1 MEKANANEI
10 TGASV
15 TRGSNHCEGAEAH
28 GNYFVQCFDSNG
40 NLKWEDTIENVV
52 CTEGKNSAL
61 TSVFKGSSFTQVA
74 MMGLIGNTTYST
86 PVAGNTAAAINTTGS
101 ANNWNEATSAVSA
114 ARKDL
119 TTSNQFGTPSA
130 GSVSTSAQAFAI
142 TGTDTING
150 CFVLIKSAAGV
161 SPTTAVANTSGALWS
176 AGAFTGGAKA
186 VASGDTLN
194 VTYTTSL

>member
-10 TGASV
+10 SGASV
-15 TRGSNHCEGAEAH
+15 TRGSNHFEGAEAH

-61 TSVFKGSSFTQVA
+61 TSVFKGVSFTQVA
-74 MMGLIGNTTYST
+74 VMGLIGNTTYSA
-86 PVAGNTAAAINTTGS
+86 PVAGNTAGAINTTGS

-114 ARKDL
+114 TRKDL

-150 CFVLIKSAAGV
+150 CFVLIKNAAGTA
-161 SPTTAVANTSGALWS
+161 PTTAVANQNGALWS

-186 VASGDTLN
+186 VSSGDTLN